1 MWSFRMKTC
10 HVSFSVLH
18 FGDKNNFGAPLIA
31 VQSSDVAANIKDPCP
46 RLLALR
52 RLHGS
57 AKRVDT
63 HTQSLTR
70 NVLLFSQYLAI
81 SSLQLYFLKHTRL
94 TYFYWLNPTGMLIL
108 ALVSREKACKRNNTI
123 SISPKRP
130 SKRQMFIMTQIG
142 VQCPCN
148 SKNIYNNLFWLRLEE
163 QGPHESHSQFR
174 TPSWG
179 GSAPSR
185 YGECAEKPNQHIK
198 FASIE
203 L

>member
-1 MWSFRMKTC
+1 MKTC

-94 TYFYWLNPTGMLIL
+94 TYFY
-108 ALVSREKACKRNNTI
+108 
-123 SISPKRP
+123 
-130 SKRQMFIMTQIG
+130 
-142 VQCPCN
+142 
-148 SKNIYNNLFWLRLEE
+148 
-163 QGPHESHSQFR
+163 
-174 TPSWG
+174 
-179 GSAPSR
+179 
-185 YGECAEKPNQHIK
+185 
-198 FASIE
+198 
-203 L
+203 